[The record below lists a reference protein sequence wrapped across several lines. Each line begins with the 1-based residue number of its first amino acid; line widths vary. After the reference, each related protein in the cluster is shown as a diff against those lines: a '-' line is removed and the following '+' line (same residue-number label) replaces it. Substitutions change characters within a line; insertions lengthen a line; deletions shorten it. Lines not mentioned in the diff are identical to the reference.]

1 MFKCVSLSENQLRVV
16 INALDAYFYDIVD
29 DDMHPAQDDLETVQI
44 ILNRFKRTADPE
56 AERVGE
62 LL

>member
-1 MFKCVSLSENQLRVV
+1 MFKRVSLSENQLRVV

-29 DDMHPAQDDLETVQI
+29 DYMHPAQDDLETVRI
-44 ILNRFKRTADPE
+44 ILNRLKRTADPE

-62 LL
+62 LK

>member
-1 MFKCVSLSENQLRVV
+1 MFKRVSLSENQLRVV

-44 ILNRFKRTADPE
+44 ILNRLRTADPE